1 MKRFFED
8 KLSDQKPKPYISPDI
23 LVDTRNEYSK
33 QITFIWF
40 QNKLF
45 LGKYD
50 AQVHLNLID
59 DNPDILNYLK
69 KFKLSVKNLVQP
81 LGASVKCDGYNL
93 MKLFV
98 PCILIISHI

>member
-1 MKRFFED
+1 M
-8 KLSDQKPKPYISPDI
+8 
-23 LVDTRNEYSK
+23 DTRNEYSK

-59 DNPDILNYLK
+59 DNPDMYEEMFLQPMFVDYQRVNKFFDKDRFLNWFDRNVYKGVL
-69 KFKLSVKNLVQP
+69 N
-81 LGASVKCDGYNL
+81 G
-93 MKLFV
+93 
-98 PCILIISHI
+98 